1 MIELIQQHDLVNH
14 TSQIGSLLAS
24 NLKSILDS
32 EFSKTQSLRGDDKG
46 TFMSWDFE
54 TPALRDGFV
63 GKMRKEGIQMG
74 GCGDKSV
81 RLRPMLTFGEKHV
94 EILCEAVRK
103 VLKGM

>member
-1 MIELIQQHDLVNH
+1 MIQLIQQHGLVAH

-24 NLKSILDS
+24 NLKSILS
-32 EFSKTQSLRGDDKG
+32 SSPKAQSLRGDKKG

-54 TPALRDGFV
+54 TAALRDGFV

-74 GCGDKSV
+74 GCGERSV

-94 EILCEAVRK
+94 EILSEAVGK